1 MITGSRQRWSPER
14 ASASQNES
22 IVQKISGTENVNT
35 PFRRILEMMTSLF
48 FGCKTTPNGFLSV
61 VLGRSGSFI
70 SEETKIEHSNL
81 QVCRGALLE
90 EIKFRPVLPK
100 DQLRRTH

>member
-22 IVQKISGTENVNT
+22 ILQKISGTENVNT

-48 FGCKTTPNGFLSV
+48 FGCKTTPEWFL
-61 VLGRSGSFI
+61 
-70 SEETKIEHSNL
+70 E
-81 QVCRGALLE
+81 CRFGP
-90 EIKFRPVLPK
+90 IGIFHFGGN
-100 DQLRRTH
+100 QN